1 MHNLLLMA
9 HLIVIAIGTGMS
21 FANYINI
28 RVAEGEQGDRFAA
41 LSYLRRTIG
50 QIGDVII
57 ALIWVTGVVLVWNRI
72 ALGLYEPS
80 GWFYAKVS
88 FVVLLTLCHLMA
100 RRTGSEL
107 ARTGDRARLYPRIE
121 LFASGVWLSAL
132 AAIMLAVMAF
142 EQTSLPG

>member
-1 MHNLLLMA
+1 MQNLLLMA

-41 LSYLRRTIG
+41 LAYLRRTIG

-80 GWFYAKVS
+80 GWFYAKLA
-88 FVVLLTLCHLMA
+88 FVALLTACHVMA
-100 RRTGSEL
+100 RRTGGEL

-142 EQTSLPG
+142 EQPPIPG

>member
-28 RVAEGEQGDRFAA
+28 RVADGEQGERFAA
-41 LSYLRRTIG
+41 LAFLRRTIG

-57 ALIWVTGVVLVWNRI
+57 TLIWVTGVVLVWNRI
-72 ALGLYEPS
+72 ANGNYEPS
-80 GWFYAKVS
+80 GWFYAKIA
-88 FVVLLTLCHLMA
+88 FVVLLTACHFMA
-100 RRTGSEL
+100 RRTGGEL
-107 ARTGDRARLYPRIE
+107 QRTGDRARLYPRIE

-142 EQTSLPG
+142 EQPLAG